1 MDIHNPLNPVEAIV
15 NKMIC
20 KSAVGGV
27 IGAALLAASSAFA
40 ACGPADINGTAM
52 APDSY
57 ADRTIN
63 VTPDMK
69 SLNVSYGEIVRFVM
83 QDGSSLVW
91 KFDGIGNKLSLGTLQ
106 GASASAGSSAPM
118 GTAGGGIPIYV
129 DQGRNPLNAP
139 CGGSGD

>member
-1 MDIHNPLNPVEAIV
+1 MEAIV
-15 NKMIC
+15 NKMLGKI
-20 KSAVGGV
+20 AIGGV
-27 IGAALLAASSAFA
+27 VGTALLAAASAFA

-57 ADRTIN
+57 ANRTVN
-63 VTPDMK
+63 VTPDTK
-69 SLNVSYGEIVRFVM
+69 SVNVGYGEIVRFVM

-129 DQGRNPLNAP
+129 DQGLNPLNAP